1 MKLKIKIIITLIL
14 VVLLIILGIGI
25 GSVFIPPGDV
35 ISIISH
41 KLFDT
46 KLSSTVSVPEI
57 SIVWNIR
64 TVRTLMAFIV
74 GAALSAS
81 GSAMQSV
88 LQNPLASSYT
98 LGVSSGASVAA
109 SICIIGGFSF
119 FGILTL
125 PILGMLCGIITVFL
139 VVAVSTTLDQHI
151 SNITIVLVGMVM
163 SLFLNAIMSVLSAL
177 FKDKIQRIVLWQ
189 MGSFA
194 GNQPIEL
201 VIVTVLSLIGIFCL
215 CVKSR
220 EMDILSFG
228 EEQAFSIGVDV
239 KKSKW
244 IILMIAASLTGVAIS
259 FVGIIGFIDLIAPH
273 VTRKIFGVGHNILI
287 PMSAILGGLFMV
299 GCDICSR
306 ILTNPIELP
315 IGAVTALIGAPF
327 FLYIFFK
334 KDRRAE

>member
-1 MKLKIKIIITLIL
+1 MKKKITITLLL
-14 VVLLIILGIGI
+14 VVVFIILGIGI
-25 GSVFIPPGDV
+25 GSVFISPIKV
-35 ISIISH
+35 IEIIAH
-41 KLFDT
+41 KVFGT
-46 KLSSTVSVPEI
+46 NLSDGISVSEV

-64 TVRTLMAFIV
+64 TVRTLMAFVV

-109 SICIIGGFSF
+109 SICIIGSFAF

-125 PILGMLCGIITVFL
+125 PILGIIFGILTVFG
-139 VVAVSTTLDQHI
+139 VVAISTSFDKNI
-151 SNITIVLVGMVM
+151 SNITIVLIGMVM
-163 SLFLNAIMSVLSAL
+163 SLFLNAIMSVLSAI
-177 FKDKIQRIVLWQ
+177 FSDKIQRIVLWQ
-189 MGSFA
+189 MGSFS

-201 VIVTVLSLIGIFCL
+201 IIVTVLSLIGIFLL

-220 EMDILSFG
+220 ELDILSFG
-228 EEQAFSIGVDV
+228 EEQAFSMGVDV

-244 IILMIAASLTGVAIS
+244 TILILAAALTGSAIS

-273 VTRKIFGVGHNILI
+273 VTRKIFGVGHSVLI

-299 GCDICSR
+299 ACDICSR
-306 ILTNPIELP
+306 VVANPIELP
-315 IGAVTALIGAPF
+315 VGAITALIGAPF
-327 FLYIFFK
+327 FMYVFFK
-334 KDRRAE
+334 KDK